1 MRSYVQIQGKGGDKY
16 ERKRRY
22 FASVLVMLLTLL
34 PEAKEVLK
42 NVFFKLGIT
51 GKESV
56 WIKKYGDV

>member
-1 MRSYVQIQGKGGDKY
+1 
-16 ERKRRY
+16 
-22 FASVLVMLLTLL
+22 MLLTLL

-51 GKESV
+51 RKESV

>member
-1 MRSYVQIQGKGGDKY
+1 
-16 ERKRRY
+16 
-22 FASVLVMLLTLL
+22 MLLTLL

-56 WIKKYGDV
+56 WIKNMEMYKKTLFGGCNGSNFCVFRSTGM

>member
-1 MRSYVQIQGKGGDKY
+1 MKGGDKY